1 MLAINQY
8 CDIAIGKV
16 NKFDTKIAQRF
27 PKQEREFYDCAEIS
41 ARDTIRHDLRGRIV
55 RLAPSVASR
64 LATLSEL
71 LKFVRLR
78 APHPERYEPPPEL
91 ARSLCAGPAG
101 EGSRPDTRDLRPRAP
116 SHPES
121 SA

>member
-1 MLAINQY
+1 SRKTRSRK
-8 CDIAIGKV
+8 KV
-16 NKFDTKIAQRF
+16 FS
-27 PKQEREFYDCAEIS
+27 ECAEIS
-41 ARDTIRHDLRGRIV
+41 ACDSIRGKICSVGLRDLQ
-55 RLAPSVASR
+55 PSVCIAV
-64 LATLSEL
+64 TQVGQG

-78 APHPERYEPPPEL
+78 APHPERYKPPEL
-91 ARSLCAGPAG
+91 ARSLCAGAAG